1 MADASVAAHLKN
13 RFPGLTYDA
22 VVRCFIVS
30 RQELK
35 PVCVFLKERGF
46 DYLMN
51 LAAVD
56 TGDKLAVVYHLYSF
70 ESRETMC
77 LKVFLEKQDPRVASV
92 SDLWRA
98 ADWHEREAFDLMGIF
113 FEAHPDLR
121 RILLPD
127 EWSGHPLR
135 KDFARPGFVKMPTV

>member
-1 MADASVAAHLKN
+1 MADASFAARLQN
-13 RFPGLTYDA
+13 RFPGLTEDA
-22 VVRCFIVS
+22 AARCVIVPA
-30 RQELK
+30 EGLK
-35 PVCVFLKERGF
+35 PVCIFLKENGF

-51 LAAVD
+51 LAALD
-56 TGDKLAVVYHLYSF
+56 TGDKFAVVYHLCSF
-70 ESRETMC
+70 GTREKIC
-77 LKVFLEKQDPRVASV
+77 LKVFLEKQGPRAASV
-92 SDLWRA
+92 ADIWRA

-135 KDFARPGFVKMPTV
+135 KDFSRPGFVKMSQV